1 MNNFD
6 GLGILDIITIFSFVI
21 GLQNLDLNIKQNEDL
36 EKHLSQQDEEMLSK
50 IIAQNQAIIEALEE
64 LRI

>member
-1 MNNFD
+1 M
-6 GLGILDIITIFSFVI
+6 
-21 GLQNLDLNIKQNEDL
+21 NIKQNEDL

>member
-1 MNNFD
+1 MNDFD
-6 GLGILDIITIFSFVI
+6 GLGVLDILTIFSFVI
-21 GLQNLDLNIKQNEDL
+21 GLKNLELNQKQSDDL
-36 EKHLSQQDEEMLSK
+36 EKHLSKQDEEMLSK